1 VDDSDIR
8 TADGCEEVRFAIE
21 AGTLPDRCEQWR
33 QDLDGHAA
41 PQRCVTSAVGLA
53 WMTS

>member
-21 AGTLPDRCEQWR
+21 AGTPFRI
-33 QDLDGHAA
+33 
-41 PQRCVTSAVGLA
+41 AVDSGGRTLMA
-53 WMTS
+53 TPRRNVV